1 MCTSR
6 TSHVVVALL
15 ALFILLSLPL
25 RGQTFSL
32 LHTFTNGVDGA
43 TPYSTLVLDAAGNI
57 YGTASAGGSTGG
69 SCTSTGC
76 GTVFK
81 LTRHGS
87 AWSFAPLYVFQGNK
101 DASTPL
107 AGVTIAPNGI
117 VYGTTMAGGA
127 SGDGTVY
134 SLRPPAHASANA
146 LAGWIETVIYS
157 FAGGEDGMYPMYGSL
172 VFDPQGNLYGT
183 TSEGGV
189 PCSGSNTCGTMFE
202 LSLSG
207 GSWTKSSSFNF
218 TGNNDGANPVS
229 GLVLDSSGNLYGTTP
244 FDSFNA
250 VAYKLSPSQQGWIET
265 PLYNFAYGVFP
276 FGNLL
281 LDGTGV
287 IYGTT
292 LDNVYELSLSGGQW
306 NYSTIYVFT
315 GAHGPWAGLVQDASG
330 NLYGATCND
339 GSFGVGSVYKLTPSG
354 NGWIGSTLYSFTGGS
369 DGSCPK
375 SAVTLDADGNLFG
388 TATAGGLSGGCGG
401 AGCGTVWELIP

>member
-25 RGQTFSL
+25 RAQTFSV

-57 YGTASAGGSTGG
+57 YGTASAGGSTGD

-189 PCSGSNTCGTMFE
+189 RCSGSNTCGTMFE

-229 GLVLDSSGNLYGTTP
+229 GLVLDP
-244 FDSFNA
+244 
-250 VAYKLSPSQQGWIET
+250 
-265 PLYNFAYGVFP
+265 
-276 FGNLL
+276 
-281 LDGTGV
+281 
-287 IYGTT
+287 
-292 LDNVYELSLSGGQW
+292 
-306 NYSTIYVFT
+306 
-315 GAHGPWAGLVQDASG
+315 
-330 NLYGATCND
+330 
-339 GSFGVGSVYKLTPSG
+339 
-354 NGWIGSTLYSFTGGS
+354 
-369 DGSCPK
+369 
-375 SAVTLDADGNLFG
+375 
-388 TATAGGLSGGCGG
+388 
-401 AGCGTVWELIP
+401 